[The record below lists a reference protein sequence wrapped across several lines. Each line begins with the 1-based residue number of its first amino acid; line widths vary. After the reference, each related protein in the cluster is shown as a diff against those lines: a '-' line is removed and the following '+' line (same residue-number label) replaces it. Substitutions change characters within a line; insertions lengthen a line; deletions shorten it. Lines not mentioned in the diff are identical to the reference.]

1 MSDRRQVSTFCRVCE
16 PACGLVAEVEDG
28 SLVGLRPDREHP
40 VTRGFACHKGIA
52 GVDIHRDP
60 DRLGTPLRR
69 DAGGHFVRASW
80 GEAIDGIAGSLRAI
94 LDRDGP
100 EAVGCYVGNPAAF
113 NTLAGPQV
121 GAFLAQLGVRRM
133 FSSGTQDCANK
144 FAGSEAVFGSSTIH
158 PIPDLR
164 HTEFLL
170 VLGENPRVSHMSFV
184 SIADPM
190 QELRA
195 ARARGAKIVFVNP
208 RRIES
213 AAPSTGDVL
222 RIRPDTDLYLL
233 AALLHEI
240 DRLGGFDD
248 AILERY
254 GKHVE
259 GLRAFVARYPAER
272 AACVTGIEADA
283 IRALARDWLRAGS
296 ASVHMSTGVNMGR
309 QGTLAYWLVHMLSFA
324 TGNLDRRGGNLL
336 SLGFYASAK
345 AGRRGFDEGWVDTE
359 FGRVRRGPL
368 PGNLLPHFIT
378 QARQPVRA
386 LFVVAGNPVLSI
398 GGEEALREAF
408 AELELV
414 VCVDLYRNATAEY
427 AHWLLP
433 ATDMFERADVNITG
447 LGLQHDPWVQWTPA
461 VVPPR
466 DERREEWWIFARL
479 AQALGLRSPLDAG
492 PEAETALW
500 GRVDH
505 MLRSRGTS
513 LDALR
518 ASPHGVRFEDG
529 LEPGRFF
536 SEHLQTTDG
545 RVDCCPPGFADAL
558 ERAETIYRE
567 LEAEGLQRL
576 KLITRRDPFMH
587 NSWYANVPAL
597 KRGDRDRNYLYVH
610 PEDLA
615 ERGLTDGAKAR
626 VWNEHGAIEV
636 ELREDADL
644 LRGVAALTHG
654 WGQAR
659 TPGMRVAQRT
669 PGVNANAL
677 LPIGPGSYEELS
689 NQAFMTGIPI
699 ELAAL

>member
-1 MSDRRQVSTFCRVCE
+1 
-16 PACGLVAEVEDG
+16 
-28 SLVGLRPDREHP
+28 
-40 VTRGFACHKGIA
+40 
-52 GVDIHRDP
+52 
-60 DRLGTPLRR
+60 
-69 DAGGHFVRASW
+69 
-80 GEAIDGIAGSLRAI
+80 
-94 LDRDGP
+94 
-100 EAVGCYVGNPAAF
+100 
-113 NTLAGPQV
+113 
-121 GAFLAQLGVRRM
+121 
-133 FSSGTQDCANK
+133 
-144 FAGSEAVFGSSTIH
+144 
-158 PIPDLR
+158 
-164 HTEFLL
+164 

-190 QELRA
+190 QALRDA
-195 ARARGAKIVFVNP
+195 HARGAKIVFVNP

-222 RIRPDTDLYLL
+222 LIRPDTDLYLL

-240 DRLGGFDD
+240 DRLGGFDE
-248 AILERY
+248 AVLARY
-254 GKHVE
+254 GKHVD

-272 AACVTGIEADA
+272 AARVTGIDA
-283 IRALARDWLRAGS
+283 ETIRELAGAWTRAGS

-336 SLGFYASAK
+336 SIGFYASAK
-345 AGRRGFDEGWVDTE
+345 AGRRAFDDGWVESE
-359 FGRVRRGPL
+359 FGRVRRGAL
-368 PGNLLPHFIT
+368 PGNLLPHFVT
-378 QARQPVRA
+378 RARQPVRA

-408 AELELV
+408 ADLELL
-414 VCVDLYRNATAEY
+414 VCVDLYRNATGEY

-433 ATDMFERADVNITG
+433 AADMFERADVNITG

-479 AQALGLRSPLDAG
+479 AQALGLRSPLDTDGEPDA
-492 PEAETALW
+492 ALW

-505 MLRSRGTS
+505 MLRSRGSS

-518 ASPHGVRFEDG
+518 ANPHGVRFEDG

-536 SEHLQTTDG
+536 AEHLQTADG
-545 RVDCCPPGFADAL
+545 RVDCRPPGFADAH
-558 ERAETIYRE
+558 ERAEAIYRE
-567 LEAEGLQRL
+567 LEAEGPLRL
-576 KLITRRDPFMH
+576 KLITRRDPYMH
-587 NSWYANVPAL
+587 NSWYANVPAM

-610 PEDLA
+610 PDDLHA
-615 ERGLTDGAKAR
+615 RGLADGAKAR
-626 VWNEHGAIEV
+626 VWNEHGALEV
-636 ELREDADL
+636 ELRADADL
-644 LRGVAALTHG
+644 MRGVAALTHG

-689 NQAFMTGIPI
+689 SQAFMTGIPI